1 METEAWMLRAAEELR
16 PNGKDPTGNQIEN
29 YEETCRLWTRK
40 RVKTQN
46 FKCTPGY
53 VEIYK

>member
-1 METEAWMLRAAEELR
+1 MLEGAEELR
-16 PNGKDPTGNQIEN
+16 LNGVDPTGKQIEN
-29 YEETCRLWTRK
+29 YEETCRRVTRK

-53 VEIYK
+53 VEIHK